1 MERVR
6 NQMDAYNKVI
16 NKADLA
22 YQDKVF
28 DQAIDAY
35 EEAKLIR
42 PEEVYPVEM
51 IRKIRQYMEDHAMVD
66 LVSTPLII
74 KADSEQKFTFKAI
87 EMRLRKNNYIII
99 KARKTG
105 ETEPKVYLNYGID
118 GQKSGGIVL
127 RSIKSQ
133 ETGDYMVRVS
143 IQDRWY
149 RLDNNWISVYSEG
162 GEVEVS
168 RMQISQGD

>member
-1 MERVR
+1 
-6 NQMDAYNKVI
+6 
-16 NKADLA
+16 
-22 YQDKVF
+22 
-28 DQAIDAY
+28 
-35 EEAKLIR
+35 
-42 PEEVYPVEM
+42 
-51 IRKIRQYMEDHAMVD
+51 MEDHAMVD
-66 LVSTPLII
+66 LVSAPLII
-74 KADSEQKFTFKAI
+74 MADSEQKFTFKAI